1 MGRKLFVKVP
11 PPSLQVEL
19 DGVTNEEQL
28 LARFPSLR
36 RKVAGFSWLPLTIAI
51 SVILAAWYLAT
62 YLLNVPVYILPLPHV
77 ILLKIIESYQL
88 ILSHLW
94 VTLFESVIGL
104 FAAIVLGVLIACLI
118 VWSAKLNQALLPILA
133 FSQTVPKVAIAPLFI
148 FWFGFGIFPK
158 IVMAFLISFFPIVI
172 ATATGL
178 NSVPKE
184 LLELIRSLTKRQS
197 EIFRR
202 VRLPTALPYFFS
214 GLKVAVTLSVIGALV
229 GEFVGADKGIG
240 YMILIA
246 NSDLDAPLLFAAI
259 AVLAAVGYLLFMS
272 VEFIEQRAIPWHASV
287 KLKNSALEAS

>member
-1 MGRKLFVKVP
+1 MGRKLFVKAP

-36 RKVAGFSWLPLTIAI
+36 RKVAGFSWLPLAIAI
-51 SVILAAWYLAT
+51 SVILAVWYLAT

-158 IVMAFLISFFPIVI
+158 IVMAFLISFFPIVV
-172 ATATGL
+172 ATVVGL
-178 NSVPKE
+178 KGLDRGYANLVKSMGA
-184 LLELIRSLTKRQS
+184 S
-197 EIFRR
+197 EAQVFLK
-202 VRLPTALPYFFS
+202 VRLPAALPSMFGSF
-214 GLKVAVTLSVIGALV
+214 KVALSLAVIGAVL
-229 GEFVGADKGIG
+229 GEYVAAERGLG
-240 YMILIA
+240 YLQLQA
-246 NSDLDAPLLFAAI
+246 NANFDVTLNFAAVFVI
-259 AVLAAVGYLLFMS
+259 ALLGVTLYS
-272 VEFIEQRAIPWHASV
+272 IIIVAEKIVNARQGGR
-287 KLKNSALEAS
+287 L